1 MYVNFATLIIIAT
14 MTLLDEVK
22 QWAKTTTTGY
32 KHFLHVDTSIYWIIN
47 FINDFCLNLPQHVH
61 NIYVADITR
70 CFETIP
76 INGQD
81 TLFEAMEFITS
92 LGIKNFK

>member
-1 MYVNFATLIIIAT
+1 MA
-14 MTLLDEVK
+14 LLDKVK

-32 KHFLHVDTSIYWIIN
+32 KNFFQVDTSIYWIIDS
-47 FINDFCLNLPQHVH
+47 INEFCLNLPEHVH

-76 INGQD
+76 VNEQD

-92 LGIKNFK
+92 LGIKNFKRKHPRSEPLIW